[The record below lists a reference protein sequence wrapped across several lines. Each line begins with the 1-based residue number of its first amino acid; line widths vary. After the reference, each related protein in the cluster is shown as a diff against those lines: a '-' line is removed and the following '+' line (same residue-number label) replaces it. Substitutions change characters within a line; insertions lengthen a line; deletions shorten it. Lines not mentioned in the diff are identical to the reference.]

1 MEKLVEKMN
10 EMNRKTIELKVWLE
24 QKEVIEYNTWKED
37 NKTDRSAMDK
47 VVAKLKLE
55 DDNWLL
61 QENEYYQA
69 KIELDKLKSIYNIA
83 LKLLDRDDY
92 TREDIENFVKDLI

>member
-1 MEKLVEKMN
+1 MERLIEKMN
-10 EMNRKTIELKVWLE
+10 EMNRKVIEAKLWLNT
-24 QKEVIEYNTWKED
+24 KEVVAYNNWKKE
-37 NKTDRSAMDK
+37 NEKSREAVDK
-47 VVAKLKLE
+47 VVNKLKIE

-61 QENEYYQA
+61 KENEYYQS

-92 TREDIENFVKDLI
+92 TRKDIESFVKDLL